1 MRKEPREIQYG
12 GAVIGE
18 EEIAAV
24 VEVLRQGIQ
33 PGANVAIFERRVA
46 ALLGKR
52 RGVMVNSGSSALLVA
67 MRLIDAPP
75 GSEVLT
81 SVLTFSTDVA
91 SIVHAGF
98 VPAFVDCELDSY
110 QIDVDAIE
118 RMITPRTRAL
128 LVPNLVGGMPDWDRL
143 EDLARIYDLLLI
155 EDSCDTLGGTFRGR
169 PAGERARIS
178 LTSFSPHHI
187 ITAMGTGGLVAV
199 DSDELWDR
207 AVTLRGW
214 GRSSEPFMYGTRQ
227 GHTDGRFLETLD
239 DMDYDA
245 MFIFRELGYGFI
257 PSEAGAAFGQAQLDK
272 LPEFAKIRSR
282 LFDAHLEFVRRH
294 EDVFVAPRVLDGVVT
309 TWLCFPV
316 QLRPE
321 LGWSPKAL
329 QMHLLDAGIQ
339 NRLIFS
345 GNMTRQPM
353 MKGVVHRADPQG
365 YPNADRIMR
374 LGTML
379 PCHPT
384 MTDDDCEYLYE
395 TLEGFIAKM
404 R

>member
-1 MRKEPREIQYG
+1 MRREPREIAYG

-18 EEIAAV
+18 EEIEAV
-24 VEVLRQGIQ
+24 VGVLRKGIQ
-33 PGANVAIFERRVA
+33 PAENVTRFEERVA

-52 RGVMVNSGSSALLVA
+52 HGVMVNSGSSALMIA
-67 MRLIDAPP
+67 MRLLDLPP

-81 SVLTFSTDVA
+81 SVLTFSTDVS
-91 SIVHAGF
+91 SIVHAGY

-128 LVPNLVGGMPDWDRL
+128 LVPDLIGGMPDWDRL
-143 EDLARIYDLLLI
+143 ERIAARHDLILI
-155 EDSCDTLGGTFRGR
+155 EDSCDTLGGSYRGR
-169 PAGERARIS
+169 PAGERARLS

-214 GRSSEPFMYGTRQ
+214 GRSSEPFMYGTRRSQ
-227 GHTDGRFLETLD
+227 ADGRFLETLD
-239 DMDYDA
+239 GMDYDA

-257 PSEAGAAFGQAQLDK
+257 PSEAGAAFGLAQLDK
-272 LPEFAKIRSR
+272 LPEFTRIRSR
-282 LFDAHLEFVRRH
+282 LFERHLEFVRKH
-294 EDVFVAPRVLDGVVT
+294 EDVFLAPRVHDGVVT

-321 LGWSPKAL
+321 TGWSRKSL

-353 MKGVVHRADPQG
+353 LRGVPHRADPAG
-365 YPNADRIMR
+365 YPNADQIMR
-374 LGTML
+374 HGTML

-395 TLEGFIAKM
+395 SLEGFIAKN

>member
-33 PGANVAIFERRVA
+33 PGANVTVFERRVA

-52 RGVMVNSGSSALLVA
+52 HGVMVNSGSSALLVA
-67 MRLIDAPP
+67 MRLLDAPP

-98 VPAFVDCELDSY
+98 VPAFVDCELDTY

-143 EDLARIYDLLLI
+143 EDLARVYDLLLI

-199 DSDELWDR
+199 DSGELWDK

-272 LPEFAKIRSR
+272 LPEFAKTRSR
-282 LFDAHLEFVRRH
+282 LFDSHLEFVRRH

-321 LGWSPKAL
+321 LGWSRKAL

-353 MKGVVHRADPQG
+353 MQGVVHRADPQG

-384 MTDDDCEYLYE
+384 MTDDDCAYLYE

>member
-1 MRKEPREIQYG
+1 MRRQPREIVYG

-24 VEVLRQGIQ
+24 VGVLRQGIQ
-33 PGANVAIFERRVA
+33 PGANVAAFERRVA

-52 RGVMVNSGSSALLVA
+52 HGAMVNSGSSALLVA
-67 MRLIDAPP
+67 MRLLDAPP
-75 GSEVLT
+75 SSEVLT
-81 SVLTFSTDVA
+81 SVLTFSTDVS
-91 SIVHAGF
+91 SIVHAGL
-98 VPAFVDCELDSY
+98 VPAFVDCELDTY

-118 RMITPRTRAL
+118 RMIGPRTRAL
-128 LVPNLVGGMPDWDRL
+128 LVPDLVGGMPDWDRL
-143 EDLARIYDLLLI
+143 EQIARRHDLVLV

-207 AVTLRGW
+207 ALTLRGW
-214 GRSSEPFMYGTRQ
+214 GRSSEPFLYGSRQ
-227 GHTDGRFLETLD
+227 GQTDGRFLETLD
-239 DMDYDA
+239 GMDYDA

-257 PSEAGAAFGQAQLDK
+257 PSEAGAAFGLAQLDK
-272 LPEFAKIRSR
+272 LPDLARRRTR
-282 LFDAHLEFVRRH
+282 LFERHLEFVRKH
-294 EDVFVAPRVLDGVVT
+294 EDVFIAPRVLDGVVT

-321 LGWSPKAL
+321 LGWSRKSF
-329 QMHLLDAGIQ
+329 QMHLLDAGVQ

-353 MKGVVHRADPQG
+353 LRGVAHRADPAG
-365 YPNADRIMR
+365 YPNADQIMR
-374 LGTML
+374 HGTML

-395 TLEGFIAKM
+395 SIEAFLAKM